1 MCLEELQIRRCTSR
15 IIKGI
20 RFQYLQMSIRTTT
33 VRRSGGGGGGSSFGV
48 TCTMTVAIR

>member
-33 VRRSGGGGGGSSFGV
+33 VRRSGGSSFGV